1 MKTVLISIFIKII
14 IIILLILI
22 LYKIIVMSSNLPINI
37 IEKYADTN
45 AEDDIDTLILSART
59 ATSEATSEVARFTS
73 SPAKDNIN
81 LAEKKVENAYN
92 TLKHA
97 FNIFHNLYSEP
108 IDIINIELDD
118 GVSTL
123 VLSDGYPQP
132 AILPSTLSVVAPP
145 PAPAPAPPAKETA
158 APATPAEETVEKPV
172 EKPAEETVKETVKET
187 VAEIPDVYTLDDIDL
202 PKELIVAAN
211 ALIKSSK

>member
-1 MKTVLISIFIKII
+1 
-14 IIILLILI
+14 
-22 LYKIIVMSSNLPINI
+22 MSSNLPINI

-59 ATSEATSEVARFTS
+59 ATSEATSS
-73 SPAKDNIN
+73 LAKDNIN

-132 AILPSTLSVVAPP
+132 AILPSTLSVVAQPPVPPAP
-145 PAPAPAPPAKETA
+145 PAPAQPAEETA
-158 APATPAEETVEKPV
+158 APATPAEETV

>member
-59 ATSEATSEVARFTS
+59 ATSEATSS
-73 SPAKDNIN
+73 LAKDNIN

-132 AILPSTLSVVAPP
+132 AILPSTLSVVAQPPVPPAP
-145 PAPAPAPPAKETA
+145 PAPAQ
-158 APATPAEETVEKPV
+158 
-172 EKPAEETVKETVKET
+172 PAEETVKETVKET

>member
-59 ATSEATSEVARFTS
+59 ATSEATSS
-73 SPAKDNIN
+73 LAKDNIN

-145 PAPAPAPPAKETA
+145 PAPPAPAEETA
-158 APATPAEETVEKPV
+158 APAEETATPATPV